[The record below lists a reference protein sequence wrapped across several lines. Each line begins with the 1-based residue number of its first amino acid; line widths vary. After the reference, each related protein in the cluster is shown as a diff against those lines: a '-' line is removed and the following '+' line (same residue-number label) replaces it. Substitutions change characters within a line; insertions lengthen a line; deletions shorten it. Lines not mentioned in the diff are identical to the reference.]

1 MKPNNELIN
10 ALIKAQSNIDNANKD
25 GTNPHFRS
33 SYATLESC
41 IDAVKQPLLDEE
53 IMFLQKSELSDKGI
67 CIETVFFGH
76 GSELSAGK
84 IFVPADKNNAQGF
97 GSAMTYARRYSLVTA
112 CGIGAGIK
120 VEETA
125 TVEPTGADDDGNQA
139 TTNFE
144 M

>member
-1 MKPNNELIN
+1 
-10 ALIKAQSNIDNANKD
+10 
-25 GTNPHFRS
+25 
-33 SYATLESC
+33 
-41 IDAVKQPLLDEE
+41 
-53 IMFLQKSELSDKGI
+53 MFLQKSELSDKGI
-67 CIETVFFGH
+67 CIETVFYGH